1 MVSPIM
7 RGLLILTASCVS
19 AFLVGC
25 GGSSHSNNNGG
36 GGGGGGTAN
45 NVQSIAVNGG
55 PVAGQI
61 YANGAFTSV
70 TVCVPNS
77 STCQTVDG
85 ILVDTGSF
93 GLRILQSV
101 IPSLSLPLMTGSGG
115 TTFYNCVSFVDRSFL
130 WGAVAQADVEI
141 SGEKASAASIQL
153 IGDPTGFTVP
163 TACSNGGV
171 DVSNLARL
179 GANGIIGV
187 GPFPQDCGQAC
198 APSQG
203 GTPPPVYFT
212 CVASG
217 NCQTAFV
224 ALAQQIVNPV
234 VRFATD
240 NNGVILEMQ
249 SVNVASATATGSM
262 IFGIGT
268 QSNNTL
274 GSADFFPLGPS
285 GFMTTL
291 FNQKTL
297 SESFIDSGS
306 NGYFFPDSA
315 IPQCG
320 QNSNAPGFYCPTG
333 PMNLRAQNIDLNNAQ
348 NTVNFTVDNAVSD
361 FQSNGSD
368 AAFSNLAGSNGSDT
382 CSGQTP
388 CGFDWGM
395 PFFYGRHVFTSIAG
409 QAVPSGAPAA
419 PWWAY

>member
-1 MVSPIM
+1 MVSRIL
-7 RGLLILTASCVS
+7 RGLLILTSSCVFT
-19 AFLVGC
+19 FLVGC
-25 GGSSHSNNNGG
+25 GGSSHSSSNGGGSGG
-36 GGGGGGTAN
+36 GGGGN

-77 STCQTVDG
+77 STCQMVDG
-85 ILVDTGSF
+85 ILVDTGSY
-93 GLRILQSV
+93 GLRILESA

-130 WGAVAQADVEI
+130 WGAVAQADLEI
-141 SGEKASAASIQL
+141 SGEKASGVSIQL
-153 IGDPTGFTVP
+153 VGDPTGFTVP

-171 DVSNLARL
+171 DVSNLTRL

-187 GPFPQDCGQAC
+187 GPFPEDCGQAC

-234 VRFATD
+234 VRFAAD

-268 QSNNTL
+268 QPNNTL
-274 GSADFFPLGPS
+274 GSANFFPLGSS

-320 QNSNAPGFYCPTG
+320 QNSNAPGFYCPTNS
-333 PMNLRAQNIDLNNAQ
+333 MNLSAQTVDSNNAQ
-348 NTVNFTVDNAVSD
+348 NTVNFTVDNALTD

-368 AAFSNLAGSNGSDT
+368 SAFSNLAGSNGSDT

-409 QAVPSGAPAA
+409 RAVPSGAPAA